1 MTDDYHQI
9 LSIAQNTR
17 KIFEEM
23 LDHSIGSATTKGT
36 CLYAAFLCAEVIRK
50 FSGFPTRIRGGDGEF
65 KKGIN
70 IQGSCHGH
78 YWTEVSV
85 NGCRYIVDITA
96 DQFGLPP
103 VLVVDAI
110 EDSGVWGAMEQKV
123 HLRPKAYIA
132 CPDRSAIEQVGN
144 FIGPLR
150 RGVVQISQKSV
161 KRVKFHCSGSSGP
174 TIRSWQCALARSMDW
189 TGI

>member
-1 MTDDYHQI
+1 MTDDYHQL

-17 KIFEEM
+17 KFFEEM
-23 LDHSIGSATTKGT
+23 LGHAIGSTTTQGT

-85 NGCRYIVDITA
+85 NGSQYIIDITA
-96 DQFGLPP
+96 DQIGLPP
-103 VLVVDAI
+103 
-110 EDSGVWGAMEQKV
+110 W
-123 HLRPKAYIA
+123 
-132 CPDRSAIEQVGN
+132 
-144 FIGPLR
+144 
-150 RGVVQISQKSV
+150 
-161 KRVKFHCSGSSGP
+161 
-174 TIRSWQCALARSMDW
+174 
-189 TGI
+189 